1 VSAATASAAGR
12 LPATADDRDVQVDDS
27 TREARAT
34 ADDAAARADVRIGE
48 VHAPDEMRELAQ
60 LFDQV
65 WGRDADA
72 GTILAPEALTALA
85 HAGAQVTAARRG
97 PELVGATAAFLGRAP
112 DGELYLHSHVT
123 GVVAAAA
130 GHGVG
135 RALKWHQR
143 AWALERGI
151 ARVRWTF
158 DPAIRRNAVL
168 NLVHLGAQ
176 VSGYA
181 EDVYGPMQDAR
192 NVGLPTDR
200 LVVDWTLTAPRV
212 LAAARGRA
220 AAPDVAALQRAGAEV
235 LLEAADDVPVHHE
248 VSGPRQLV
256 QVPVDVEGLRQQ
268 DPALARRWSD
278 ALRSTL
284 GARLRD
290 GWRVSGCSRDGWYV
304 LSAERRTEELAVRP

>member
-1 VSAATASAAGR
+1 
-12 LPATADDRDVQVDDS
+12 VDDT

-34 ADDAAARADVRIGE
+34 ADEAAVRAGVRIGE
-48 VHAPDEMRELAQ
+48 VHTPDHMRELAR
-60 LFDQV
+60 LFDEV
-65 WGRDADA
+65 WGRDAGV

-85 HAGAQVTAARRG
+85 HAGSQVTAARREG
-97 PELVGATAAFLGRAP
+97 ELVGATAAFLGRTP
-112 DGELYLHSHVT
+112 EGELYLHSHVT

-130 GHGVG
+130 GRGVG

-151 ARVRWTF
+151 GRVRWTF

-181 EDVYGPMQDAR
+181 EDVYGRMQDAR
-192 NVGLPTDR
+192 NAGLPTDR
-200 LVVDWTLTAPRV
+200 LTVDWVLTAPRV
-212 LAAARGRA
+212 LAAAGGRA
-220 AAPDVAALQRAGAEV
+220 AAPDVSALRRAGAEV
-235 LLEAADDVPVHHE
+235 LLEAVDDVPVRHE

-256 QVPVDVEGLRQQ
+256 QVPADVETLRQH
-268 DPALARRWSD
+268 DPSLAGRWSD

-284 GARLRD
+284 GARLQG
-290 GWRVSGCSRDGWYV
+290 GWRVSGCTREGWYV